1 MKKIIFRK
9 LLLDCLI
16 FFFLTLFGVSAII
29 WVFQAVNFLD
39 IMIEDGRNYNVYFN
53 YTLLN
58 FPKIISRILPF
69 ALFFSFSYTFI
80 KYETNNELIIFWNHG
95 VKKISVVNF
104 FFCISILIMFTQI
117 ILLSIVVPKS
127 QEMAR
132 STLRSSSVD
141 YFEGLIK
148 PKKFNDNIKGL
159 TIFAEGKNSND
170 EFKNILGMLRFN
182 DNGHDIF
189 RRWYV
194 DGRIFHHLVVDESN
208 PKLGIREIRHIDA
221 AKIRKVKEIK
231 SKKDADTGTTI
242 IENVKEHYIYQE
254 KPGSHTGGVKM
265 TEDSISYVTSGL
277 LDETRKKV
285 VSYLHKALKPINQL
299 RMMEDSL
306 VIYRLARAPERRIF
320 YIDVGNL
327 PRGKAEEYMKNIMTK
342 YRNKLVYDASTGQLK
357 DDRKHMSMLEDFW
370 LPRREGGR
378 GTEIS
383 TLPGGENL
391 GQIDD
396 IVYFQKRLYRSLNVP
411 VQRLEQEQPM
421 MGIGRS
427 QEVNRDELKFQK
439 FIDRLRRRFAQ
450 LFLEVLRKQLILKG
464 IITDEDW
471 KSWTTDIIVDFISDN
486 NFSELRDAEMLRER
500 LQTLDMTQQYIGE
513 FYSKEWVW
521 KHVLNLTDEDIK
533 NMKKEIAQESA
544 NGEIDNEDD
553 DNDKQP
559 VAKKPKGVND
569 GNE

>member
-1 MKKIIFRK
+1 MAEEKGVK
-9 LLLDCLI
+9 
-16 FFFLTLFGVSAII
+16 LFGFEIRKANKEKKVK
-29 WVFQAVNFLD
+29 LD
-39 IMIEDGRNYNVYFN
+39 
-53 YTLLN
+53 
-58 FPKIISRILPF
+58 
-69 ALFFSFSYTFI
+69 
-80 KYETNNELIIFWNHG
+80 
-95 VKKISVVNF
+95 
-104 FFCISILIMFTQI
+104 
-117 ILLSIVVPKS
+117 SIVPPTDDDGAGYVTASGSHFGQYINLDGDNAKDNAQLIRQYRGVSMHP
-127 QEMAR
+127 E
-132 STLRSSSVD
+132 VD
-141 YFEGLIK
+141 AAVEDITNEAIVTQDDRASLELNLDNVDVSDKIK
-148 PKKFNDNIKGL
+148 K
-159 TIFAEGKNSND
+159 TMND

-208 PKLGIREIRHIDA
+208 PKRGIREIRHIDA